1 MSEQL
6 FGSGKGAE
14 SELYGTA
21 EIPESARSE
30 KEISSFYLWFASNLT
45 IADFALGFIPIAFGM
60 SISDS
65 VIALII
71 GNVAGG
77 VLLALMSS
85 MGPKAGLPQMVIGMK
100 AMGKLPGRIIS
111 VLQWSN
117 TGGWLTVNIVI
128 ASLALT
134 TAFQGLN
141 YLVSIALSVIVVAIA
156 AFLGGKAIHRFETIM
171 SFVLGIMFA
180 FVTIFSLTRMES
192 LSAYAA
198 SPEISRYAAFGIT
211 IAVSF
216 SYLMSWSP
224 YASDYSRYISQKRS
238 TRKVFIFT
246 FIGGAVASF
255 WLEIAGMLVA
265 IISGSPAGNPAG
277 DLHSILG
284 RYADIGMIALFLGG
298 LSANSLNLYSNS
310 VSLKAAGVK
319 LKRTTLVIIV
329 SIIVMA
335 VAIIGYGTFYD
346 FYETFLLILDYWITP
361 WIGVVAADFFIVNR
375 GKKLALS
382 SIAPVNRNGV
392 ISYVVAILV
401 SVPFMA
407 PPVNFIGPVASMLG
421 GVDIS
426 YFVSFAVAILLY
438 VVLARKGSSN

>member
-1 MSEQL
+1 M
-6 FGSGKGAE
+6 FGSNNQDSPEMYGA
-14 SELYGTA
+14 S
-21 EIPESARSE
+21 EIPESERSE

-45 IADFALGFIPIAFGM
+45 IADFALGFLPIAFGM
-60 SISDS
+60 SITDS
-65 VIALII
+65 VIALLI

-77 VLLALMSS
+77 ILLALMSS
-85 MGPKAGLPQMVIGMK
+85 MGPRAGLPQMIIGMN
-100 AMGKLPGRIIS
+100 ATGRIPGRIIS
-111 VLQWSN
+111 ILQWSN

-128 ASLALT
+128 ASLAIT
-134 TAFQGLN
+134 TAFPALN
-141 YLVSIALSVIVVAIA
+141 YLISIALSVVVVAIA
-156 AFLGGKAIHRFETIM
+156 AFLGGKAIHRFERIM

-180 FVTIFSLTRMES
+180 FVTIFSLTRTDALAS
-192 LSAYAA
+192 YTA
-198 SPEISRYAAFGIT
+198 SPEISGYAAFGIT

-224 YASDYSRYISQKRS
+224 YASDYSRYISRKRS
-238 TRKVFIFT
+238 MKKVFIFT

-265 IISGSPAGNPAG
+265 IISGSPSGNPAG
-277 DLHSILG
+277 DLNSILG
-284 RYADIGMIALFLGG
+284 SYGVIGMLALFLGG

-310 VSLKAAGVK
+310 VSLKVAGVK

-335 VAIIGYGTFYD
+335 VAVIGYGTFYD

-361 WIGVVAADFFIVNR
+361 WIGLVAADFFIVNR
-375 GKKLALS
+375 GKKLGLS
-382 SIAPVNRNGV
+382 TITSVNRKGM

-401 SVPFMA
+401 SIPFMA
-407 PPVNFIGPVASMLG
+407 PPVNFIGPIAQMLG

-438 VVLARKGSSN
+438 IALNRRNHTN